1 MRDSYNILFKDVVN
15 EFIQEQKEQEQ
26 KQEQKQEQQKKT
38 TFFTVV
44 QHDDGPLLDLPKN
57 TIIFGS
63 CTGTIPIPL
72 IYEDAS
78 QQLLNTPRKEKQLLA
93 SFVGTTTT
101 HPLRV
106 ELVKRLSR
114 CERIFISGRSQWS
127 STVQKSDAE
136 TFVNTTLQ
144 SKFCIAPRGYGRSSF
159 RFFESIQLGTVPV
172 YVWDDVEWLPYKD
185 ILNYEEFSISV
196 QKKDISKICDILESV
211 TEDEYKEMQESL
223 KKVEP
228 FFTLDYLVEY
238 IIQCIS

>member
-15 EFIQEQKEQEQ
+15 EFIQEQEQ
-26 KQEQKQEQQKKT
+26 KEQEQKQEQQKKS

-72 IYEDAS
+72 IYEDTS
-78 QQLLNTPRKEKQLLA
+78 QQLLNTQRKEKQLLA

-106 ELVKRLSR
+106 ELAKRLSR